1 MLAIEQFCHVLY
13 EVLVEPEV
21 DDLVLEVGEFVMGL
35 EELSQSAF
43 EVAVFEGDVS
53 EIRLLFGQLLFEA
66 MVVVLSAV

>member
-1 MLAIEQFCHVLY
+1 
-13 EVLVEPEV
+13 
-21 DDLVLEVGEFVMGL
+21 MGL

-66 MVVVLSAV
+66 MVVVLSAVQLVFVVILQVYLILAHQDFHL